1 MTLTF
6 ILNNTFRENFAFISG
21 AGLYV
26 SNSKCLGEIVLRN
39 NIFYSNWIH
48 ADKAASIGSIIHLS
62 NPGMISIQDSFFR
75 NNSGILGTC
84 IYYSEATSSMI
95 QILGNVFKNN
105 NATLGGS
112 AIYLMN
118 HYDRINIVQFNSF
131 IDNKAYYANDFTT
144 PPIRLQL
151 NSKNKDNTLLK
162 KNGKLQR
169 FLNVIPGISILSL
182 KFEAIDFFG
191 EKIRDLPGASLSSNL
206 FSYNK
211 KINSIDSNDGKDSI
225 SMIDGYLLLIYH
237 LLLLIIL

>member
-1 MTLTF
+1 M
-6 ILNNTFRENFAFISG
+6 
-21 AGLYV
+21 
-26 SNSKCLGEIVLRN
+26 
-39 NIFYSNWIH
+39 
-48 ADKAASIGSIIHLS
+48 
-62 NPGMISIQDSFFR
+62 
-75 NNSGILGTC
+75 
-84 IYYSEATSSMI
+84 
-95 QILGNVFKNN
+95 
-105 NATLGGS
+105 
-112 AIYLMN
+112 
-118 HYDRINIVQFNSF
+118 
-131 IDNKAYYANDFTT
+131 
-144 PPIRLQL
+144 
-151 NSKNKDNTLLK
+151 LK